1 MESIKLSKCEL
12 NNLDIINSSGI
23 EANISRYRETKNK
36 QFIRNYNL
44 LKGKIIKSYK
54 ENGMVKKVL
63 TESEYNGYLD
73 NKHQKVLAY
82 SRMYPN
88 NFKIFNIPLGPIYL
102 NKQFL
107 AFYQND
113 IKHSITLNKKCY
125 DTHSNDYT
133 NLNFIT
139 DVVNQMQQGVKEELH
154 PNGIY
159 TDDLQIGNILVD
171 KNNNI
176 HFIDADSYRVNNHLE
191 TSYYYRRFYFEDT
204 CYKSLRE
211 NAKYLEDGFICSSP
225 QLDIFCI
232 YANFIE
238 LVSKRDIFSLSEQSI
253 FSLLEFANFPNE
265 FLDCFSKC
273 LSADK
278 DNQFIPIDVLDKIK
292 TDYTI
297 DVKENLLI
305 YYGKLKRK

>member
-1 MESIKLSKCEL
+1 MESIKLSKREL

-23 EANISRYRETKNK
+23 EANIIRYRETKNK

-44 LKGKIIKSYK
+44 LKGKLIKSYK
-54 ENGMVKKVL
+54 DNGMVKKVL
-63 TESEYNGYLD
+63 MANEYNDYLD
-73 NKHQKVLAY
+73 NKHQKILAY
-82 SRMYPN
+82 SKMDPN

-102 NKQFL
+102 NKRFL

-113 IKHSITLNKKCY
+113 IQHSVTLNNKCY
-125 DTHSNDYT
+125 NTHSKDYT

-139 DVVNQMQQGVKEELH
+139 DAVNQMQQCVKEELH

-191 TSYYYRRFYFEDT
+191 TSYYYRRFYFEDP

-211 NAKYLEDGFICSSP
+211 NTKYLEDGFICSSP

-238 LVSKRDIFSLSEQSI
+238 LISKRDIFSLSDQSI
-253 FSLLEFANFPNE
+253 LSLLEFANFPNE

-273 LSADK
+273 LSEDE
-278 DNQFIPIDVLDKIK
+278 DNEFIPIDVLNKIK

-297 DVKENLLI
+297 DVKDNSFN
-305 YYGKLKRK
+305 YGRLKRK